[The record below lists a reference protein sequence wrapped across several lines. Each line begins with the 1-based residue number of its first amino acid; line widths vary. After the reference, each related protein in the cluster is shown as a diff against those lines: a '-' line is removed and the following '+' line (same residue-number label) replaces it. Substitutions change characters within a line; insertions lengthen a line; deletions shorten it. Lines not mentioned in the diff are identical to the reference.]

1 METTVAARE
10 RGLHGSFQVI
20 QWEQEMGKKTLNNW
34 TYKSLKLDPSLFLS
48 LHLLGGNFVQYHQ
61 SPTQSSPWGGF
72 DFQTPCI
79 FCSKVAQQ
87 NQKPLSVA
95 IWIISSDVHKCF
107 CISMRLQTKLQNNH
121 DDTLK
126 GETTIGDRINLMR
139 VLHRLSD
146 CHLQLRRAQTMSHH
160 YFPQISSATDG
171 WCIEMKPQLH
181 PLGAN
186 NYC

>member
-10 RGLHGSFQVI
+10 RGMCGSFQVI

-48 LHLLGGNFVQYHQ
+48 LHLLGGTFVQYHQ

-72 DFQTPCI
+72 DFQTPCV
-79 FCSKVAQQ
+79 FRSKLAQQ

-95 IWIISSDVHKCF
+95 IWIISSNVHKCF
-107 CISMRLQTKLQNNH
+107 FISMRLQTKLQNNH

-126 GETTIGDRINLMR
+126 GETTIGDLINL
-139 VLHRLSD
+139 RLSD
-146 CHLQLRRAQTMSHH
+146 CRLQLRRAQTMSHH
-160 YFPQISSATDG
+160 YFPWISSATDG
-171 WCIEMKPQLH
+171 WCIEMKSQLR

-186 NYC
+186 SYC